1 MGSVDLDTILTGG
14 KIAWI
19 IIKAAADIVSVFG

>member
-1 MGSVDLDTILTGG
+1 MGSVDLDTLTTVG

-19 IIKAAADIVSVFG
+19 VIKAAADILSVLG